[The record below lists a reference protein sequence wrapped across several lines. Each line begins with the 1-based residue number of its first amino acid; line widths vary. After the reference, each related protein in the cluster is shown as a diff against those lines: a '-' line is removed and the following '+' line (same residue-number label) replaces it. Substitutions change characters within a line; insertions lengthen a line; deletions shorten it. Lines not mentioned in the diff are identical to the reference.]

1 MIKIDSEYV
10 FAYNE
15 DIRLSYFC
23 LLEFQKKVNWKMEVN
38 YNETKKSK
46 FRFDRYQSTVVMPNL
61 NYDVPRNVPQNV
73 SQDNMEDQIIS
84 LIQKNNKISTE
95 KMAMILGVSSKTV
108 KRRIK
113 EMERVN
119 YIGRGSNGH
128 WEISEEG

>member
-1 MIKIDSEYV
+1 
-10 FAYNE
+10 
-15 DIRLSYFC
+15 
-23 LLEFQKKVNWKMEVN
+23 MEVN
-38 YNETKKSK
+38 YNETKMPK
-46 FRFDRYQSTVVMPNL
+46 FRFDRYQSMVVMPNL
-61 NYDVPRNVPQNV
+61 NYNVPRNVPQNV

-119 YIGRGSNGH
+119 YIGRESNGH

>member
-1 MIKIDSEYV
+1 
-10 FAYNE
+10 
-15 DIRLSYFC
+15 
-23 LLEFQKKVNWKMEVN
+23 MEVN
-38 YNETKKSK
+38 YNETKMPK

-61 NYDVPRNVPQNV
+61 NYNVPRNVPQNV
-73 SQDNMEDQIIS
+73 SQDNMEDQILS

>member
-1 MIKIDSEYV
+1 
-10 FAYNE
+10 
-15 DIRLSYFC
+15 
-23 LLEFQKKVNWKMEVN
+23 MEVN
-38 YNETKKSK
+38 YNETKMPK

-61 NYDVPRNVPQNV
+61 NYNVPRNVPQNV

>member
-1 MIKIDSEYV
+1 
-10 FAYNE
+10 
-15 DIRLSYFC
+15 
-23 LLEFQKKVNWKMEVN
+23 MEVN
-38 YNETKKSK
+38 YNETKMPK

-61 NYDVPRNVPQNV
+61 NYNVPRNVPQNV
-73 SQDNMEDQIIS
+73 SQDNMEDQIII

-128 WEISEEG
+128 REISEEG

>member
-1 MIKIDSEYV
+1 
-10 FAYNE
+10 
-15 DIRLSYFC
+15 
-23 LLEFQKKVNWKMEVN
+23 MEVN
-38 YNETKKSK
+38 YNETKMPK

-61 NYDVPRNVPQNV
+61 NYYVPRNVPQNV

-84 LIQKNNKISTE
+84 LIQKNNKIRTE

>member
-1 MIKIDSEYV
+1 
-10 FAYNE
+10 
-15 DIRLSYFC
+15 
-23 LLEFQKKVNWKMEVN
+23 MEVN
-38 YNETKKSK
+38 YNETKMPK

-61 NYDVPRNVPQNV
+61 NYNVSRNVPQNV

>member
-1 MIKIDSEYV
+1 
-10 FAYNE
+10 
-15 DIRLSYFC
+15 
-23 LLEFQKKVNWKMEVN
+23 MEVN
-38 YNETKKSK
+38 YNETKMPK

-61 NYDVPRNVPQNV
+61 NYNVPRNVPQNV

-113 EMERVN
+113 QMDQVN

>member
-1 MIKIDSEYV
+1 MK
-10 FAYNE
+10 
-15 DIRLSYFC
+15 
-23 LLEFQKKVNWKMEVN
+23 VN
-38 YNETKKSK
+38 YNETKMPK

-61 NYDVPRNVPQNV
+61 NYNVPRNVPQNV

>member
-1 MIKIDSEYV
+1 
-10 FAYNE
+10 
-15 DIRLSYFC
+15 
-23 LLEFQKKVNWKMEVN
+23 MEVN
-38 YNETKKSK
+38 YNETKMPK

-61 NYDVPRNVPQNV
+61 NYNVPQNVPQNV

>member
-1 MIKIDSEYV
+1 
-10 FAYNE
+10 
-15 DIRLSYFC
+15 
-23 LLEFQKKVNWKMEVN
+23 MEVN
-38 YNETKKSK
+38 YNETKMPK
-46 FRFDRYQSTVVMPNL
+46 FRFDRYQSTVVMPNR
-61 NYDVPRNVPQNV
+61 NYYVPRNVPQNV